1 MKTDTLYWITCFKT
15 GAAPVTYS
23 AVDVRNIETKFAS
36 DVASRLTNPFHSKKP
51 VLLGTYG
58 MYGSAQVIDA
68 YMVTTAYG
76 AAIEYKQRVDPHHA
90 QIFQASHPPLPSA
103 D

>member
-1 MKTDTLYWITCFKT
+1 MKADTLYWITCFKT

-23 AVDVRNIETKFAS
+23 AVDLHSIEAKFAG
-36 DVASRLTNPFHSKKP
+36 DVASRLSNPFHSKKP

-58 MYGSAQVIDA
+58 MYGSAQVTDA
-68 YMVTTAYG
+68 YMVNTDYG
-76 AAIEYKQRVDPHHA
+76 ASIEYKQRVDPHHP
-90 QIFQASHPPLPSA
+90 QIFQASHPPLSSA